1 MAWSIAQV
9 AKMSK
14 VTSRTLRHYDEI
26 GLLPPAWVGANGYRY
41 YEQEQLLR
49 LQQILVM
56 RELGLGLDAI
66 KEIVQQGRDQVEVL
80 RMHRGWLLA
89 ERDRFARLARTVTRT
104 IEELEGGENV
114 TSMDHWFEGF
124 DAAKQEELQEEAAAA
139 LGRRA
144 GRRRERARQGQAQ
157 GVVAGA
163 GRRSGPPTLAAL
175 VELIDAGHQPGDTE
189 VLDMLDGHYQWLSG
203 YWTPNRESYT
213 GLGDLYADDPRFRA
227 NFDKTDPRLAEFLR
241 AAMAAYAQARL
252 RHTGGAADPACPPP
266 APWHS
271 DRVSTTY

>member
-26 GLLPPAWVGANGYRY
+26 GLLPPAWVGGNGYRY

-56 RELGLGLDAI
+56 RELGVGLDAI
-66 KEIVQQGRDQVEVL
+66 KEIVQQGRDRVEVL

-114 TSMDHWFEGF
+114 TSMEHWFEGF
-124 DAAKQEELQEEAAAA
+124 DAAKQEELQEEARQRWGAEQVDAVKFKGTA
-139 LGRRA
+139 KEWWQTEGKKWAEQLGA
-144 GRRRERARQGQAQ
+144 VIA
-157 GVVAGA
+157 
-163 GRRSGPPTLAAL
+163 
-175 VELIDAGHQPGDTE
+175 LIDAGHEPGDAE
-189 VLDMLDGHYQWLSG
+189 VLDVLDGHYRWLAGG
-203 YWTPNRESYT
+203 YWTPDRESYT

-241 AAMAAYAQARL
+241 QAMAAYAQARL
-252 RHTGGAADPACPPP
+252 
-266 APWHS
+266 
-271 DRVSTTY
+271 

>member
-26 GLLPPAWVGANGYRY
+26 GLLPPAWVGGNGYRY
-41 YEQEQLLR
+41 YEKEQLLR

-56 RELGLGLDAI
+56 RELGVGLDAI
-66 KEIVQQGRDQVEVL
+66 REIVQQGRDQVEVL

-89 ERDRFARLARTVTRT
+89 ERDRYARLARTVTRT

-124 DAAKQEELQEEAAAA
+124 DAAKQEELQEEARQRWGAEQVDAAKFKGTAKEWWQTEGKQWAEQLTA
-139 LGRRA
+139 LIA
-144 GRRRERARQGQAQ
+144 
-157 GVVAGA
+157 
-163 GRRSGPPTLAAL
+163 
-175 VELIDAGHQPGDTE
+175 LIDAGHEPGDTE
-189 VLDMLDGHYQWLSG
+189 VLDTLDGHYRWLSSG
-203 YWTPNRESYT
+203 HWTPNRESYT
-213 GLGDLYADDPRFRA
+213 GLGDLYADDPRFRK

-241 AAMAAYAQARL
+241 KAMAAYAQARL
-252 RHTGGAADPACPPP
+252 
-266 APWHS
+266 
-271 DRVSTTY
+271 

>member
-1 MAWSIAQV
+1 
-9 AKMSK
+9 MSK

-66 KEIVQQGRDQVEVL
+66 KEIVHRGRDQVEVL
-80 RMHRGWLLA
+80 KMHRGWLLD

-124 DAAKQEELQEEAAAA
+124 DAAKQEELQEEARQRWGAEQVDAANA
-139 LGRRA
+139 HVKDKSQ
-144 GRRRERARQGQAQ
+144 EWWQEQGAQ
-157 GVVAGA
+157 WAA
-163 GRRSGPPTLAAL
+163 QLAKL
-175 VELIDAGHQPGDTE
+175 IELIDAGHQPGDAE
-189 VLDMLDGHYQWLSG
+189 VLDVLDGHHQWLSG

-227 NFDKTDPRLAEFLR
+227 NFDRTDPRLAEFLR

-252 RHTGGAADPACPPP
+252 
-266 APWHS
+266 
-271 DRVSTTY
+271 

>member
-9 AKMSK
+9 ARMSN

-26 GLLPPAWVGANGYRY
+26 GLLPPARVGANGYRY

-66 KEIVQQGRDQVEVL
+66 KEIVHRGRDQVEVL
-80 RMHRGWLLA
+80 RMHRGWLLT

-124 DAAKQEELQEEAAAA
+124 DSAKQEELQEEARQRWGAEQVDAANA
-139 LGRRA
+139 HVKDKST
-144 GRRRERARQGQAQ
+144 QGAEW
-157 GVVAGA
+157 GA
-163 GRRSGPPTLAAL
+163 HLSAL
-175 VELIDAGHQPGDTE
+175 VRLIDAGRQPADAE
-189 VLDMLDGHYQWLSG
+189 VLDVLDGHYQWLSG

-227 NFDKTDPRLAEFLR
+227 NFDRTDPRLAEFMR

-252 RHTGGAADPACPPP
+252 
-266 APWHS
+266 
-271 DRVSTTY
+271 

>member
-1 MAWSIAQV
+1 
-9 AKMSK
+9 MSK

-49 LQQILVM
+49 LQQILIM

-66 KEIVQQGRDQVEVL
+66 KQIVRQGRDQVEVL

-114 TSMDHWFEGF
+114 NAKSMDHWFEGF
-124 DAAKQEELQEEAAAA
+124 DPAKQEELQEEARQRWGAERVDAANA
-139 LGRRA
+139 HVKDKPK
-144 GRRRERARQGQAQ
+144 EWWQSQGAQ
-157 GVVAGA
+157 WTAQL
-163 GRRSGPPTLAAL
+163 SAL
-175 VELIDAGHQPGDTE
+175 VALIDAGHQPGDAE
-189 VLDMLDGHYQWLSG
+189 VLDALDGHYSWISG
-203 YWTPNRESYT
+203 FWTPNRESYT

-227 NFDKTDPRLAEFLR
+227 NFDRTDPRLAEFLR
-241 AAMAAYAQARL
+241 AAMAAYARERL
-252 RHTGGAADPACPPP
+252 
-266 APWHS
+266 
-271 DRVSTTY
+271 

>member
-1 MAWSIAQV
+1 MTWSIAQV
-9 AKMSK
+9 ARMSK

-66 KEIVQQGRDQVEVL
+66 KEIVHRGRDQVEVL

-124 DAAKQEELQEEAAAA
+124 DSAKQEELREEARQRWGAEQVDAANA
-139 LGRRA
+139 HVKDKSK
-144 GRRRERARQGQAQ
+144 EWWQSQGAEWTAQ
-157 GVVAGA
+157 L
-163 GRRSGPPTLAAL
+163 SAL
-175 VELIDAGHQPGDTE
+175 VELIDAGRQPGDTE
-189 VLDMLDGHYQWLSG
+189 VLDVLDGHCRWLSG

-227 NFDKTDPRLAEFLR
+227 NFDRTDPRLAEFMR

-252 RHTGGAADPACPPP
+252 
-266 APWHS
+266 
-271 DRVSTTY
+271 

>member
-66 KEIVQQGRDQVEVL
+66 REIVQQGRDRVEVL
-80 RMHRGWLLA
+80 RMHRAWLLA

-114 TSMDHWFEGF
+114 TAKSMAHWFEGF
-124 DAAKQEELQEEAAAA
+124 DPAKQEELQEEARQRWGAEKVDAANA
-139 LGRRA
+139 HVKGKPQ
-144 GRRRERARQGQAQ
+144 EWWQEQGKQWAD
-157 GVVAGA
+157 
-163 GRRSGPPTLAAL
+163 TLTTL
-175 VELIDAGHQPGDTE
+175 VELIDAGHQPGDPE
-189 VLDMLDGHYQWLSG
+189 VLDVLDGHHQWLSG
-203 YWTPNRESYT
+203 FWTPNRESYT
-213 GLGDLYADDPRFRA
+213 GLGNTYADDPRFRA
-227 NFDKTDPRLAEFLR
+227 NFDRTDPRLAEFLR
-241 AAMAAYAQARL
+241 AGMAAYAQARL
-252 RHTGGAADPACPPP
+252 
-266 APWHS
+266 
-271 DRVSTTY
+271 

>member
-9 AKMSK
+9 AKMSN

-26 GLLPPAWVGANGYRY
+26 GLLPPAWVGGNGYRY

-56 RELGLGLDAI
+56 RELGVGLDAI
-66 KEIVQQGRDQVEVL
+66 KEIVQHGRDRVEVL

-104 IEELEGGENV
+104 IEELEGGDDV
-114 TSMDHWFEGF
+114 TSMEHWFEGF
-124 DAAKQEELQEEAAAA
+124 DAAKQEELQEEARQRWGAERVDAAKFTGTA
-139 LGRRA
+139 KEWQQTEGKKWA
-144 GRRRERARQGQAQ
+144 EQVSAVIA
-157 GVVAGA
+157 
-163 GRRSGPPTLAAL
+163 
-175 VELIDAGHQPGDTE
+175 LIDAGHEPGDAE
-189 VLDMLDGHYQWLSG
+189 VLDVLDGHYRWLAG
-203 YWTPNRESYT
+203 GHWTPDRESYT

-241 AAMAAYAQARL
+241 TAMAAYAQARL
-252 RHTGGAADPACPPP
+252 
-266 APWHS
+266 
-271 DRVSTTY
+271 